1 MKTNIRF
8 IFMILILI
16 IAISGCK
23 KQNPEESTS
32 SSEILKNDYAEG
44 FSITKTEDGY
54 LLRLFDVNNS
64 TPLNEILLT
73 DKKSEQNNNYQQ
85 LEIPLE
91 KIVIGSSTF
100 IGFLNTLDK
109 IEVIQG
115 FPGKQLI
122 YNKELLARIEKG
134 KVTDLGNQIS
144 WNVEKVA
151 EMNPDAMIL
160 NLFGAEDPSIENIR
174 KLGIPV
180 IFVQDFQ
187 ETHPLGKAEWIKVF
201 GLLTGEYEKSVAIFE
216 EIKNNYLVLKEKLGT
231 VKNKPGVTSGMVY
244 EDAWFAPGG
253 HSYMATLISDAGGN
267 YIWSDKEGTGGIP
280 LAKEV
285 VLTRADQA
293 DYWIGAAAFDT
304 YEKLKEH
311 DKLFESIKAVE
322 NKNVYTYIGK
332 IRKNGGNDYFETA
345 PVNPDIL
352 LKDIVLIL
360 HPEMISNHKLVYYKA
375 LK

>member
-1 MKTNIRF
+1 MKTDLRLIYL
-8 IFMILILI
+8 ILILT
-16 IAISGCK
+16 IAFSGCK
-23 KQNPEESTS
+23 KQNSEGDKSTS
-32 SSEILKNDYAEG
+32 EIIKNDYAEG
-44 FSITKTEDGY
+44 FSITKTKDGY

-64 TPLNEILLT
+64 NPLNEIFLT
-73 DKKSEQNNNYQQ
+73 EKKSEENTNYQQ
-85 LEIPLE
+85 LEIPL
-91 KIVIGSSTF
+91 KKTIIGSSTF
-100 IGFLNTLDK
+100 IGFLNTLNK

-115 FPGKQLI
+115 FPGKQLV
-122 YNKELLARIEKG
+122 YNQKLLDRIENG

-180 IFVQDFQ
+180 IFVQDYQ

-201 GLLTGEYEKSVAIFE
+201 GLLTGKYDHSVAIFE
-216 EIKNNYLVLKEKLGT
+216 DIKNNYLCLKEKIGN
-231 VKNKPGVTSGMVY
+231 VENKPGVTSGMIY

-253 HSYMATLISDAGGN
+253 DSYMATLISDAGGD
-267 YIWSDKEGTGGIP
+267 YIWSDKEGTGGLP
-280 LAKEV
+280 LAKEI
-285 VLTRADQA
+285 VLTRANQA
-293 DYWIGAAAFDT
+293 DYWIGAAAFDN
-304 YEKLKEH
+304 YAKLKEH

-332 IRKNGGNDYFETA
+332 IRENGGNDYFETG

-360 HPEMISNHKLVYYKA
+360 HPEMIQDHELTYYKA